1 MRLLPERTAV
11 FTLIAILVAIV
22 TLHILILSGLIP
34 YEAVWGG
41 RLQSHEQMVKFET
54 TSIGI
59 NLLLIGIVS
68 LRGRLLKTAVPPLV
82 ITIAVWLMVI
92 LFILN
97 TVGNVLSENRVERIV
112 FTPLTIILALLSL
125 RLAIHKK

>member
-1 MRLLPERTAV
+1 MHLLPERTAV

-68 LRGRLLKTAVPPLV
+68 LRGRLLKTTIPPLV
-82 ITIAVWLMVI
+82 ITIALWLMVI